1 MTTSQE
7 ALAAMAQAEQAWNKM
22 VDETVEVSGQF
33 IKDCEASQKEFQAV
47 LPDAPEQDGR
57 FLP

>member
-1 MTTSQE
+1 MTETEE
-7 ALAAMAQAEQAWNKM
+7 ALAAMAKAEEAWNKM

-47 LPDAPEQDGR
+47 LPDAPEQDER